1 MHLNRFTPVLFIAG
15 ALLIGSPGG
24 SALAATGQVTV
35 FETEVQELTTYDDPS
50 GCQQLPPAAHVLNNE
65 TDEPVR
71 IYGDPLCLGPSLV
84 VQPGHGSHVAPG
96 SGSFSA

>member
-1 MHLNRFTPVLFIAG
+1 MRLNRFMPVLFIAG
-15 ALLIGSPGG
+15 ALVIGAPGS

-50 GCQQLPPAAHVLNNE
+50 GCQKLPPAAHVLNNK

-71 IYGDPLCLGPSLV
+71 IYGDPLCVGPSLV